1 MPVIIPE
8 TLPAK
13 SILEKENIFIMGE
26 KRALHQ
32 DIRPLKLAILN
43 LMPTKIETE
52 TQLLRLI
59 GNLAL
64 QVEITLLHMN
74 SHESKNTPREHL
86 LRHYM
91 YPEQVRDVKFDGL
104 VVTGAPVE
112 HLPFEEVDY
121 WDELKEVFE
130 WSRTNVHSTFHICWG
145 AQAALYHYYGVP
157 KYPLKEKM
165 FGVFPH
171 NLKYENEKLLRGFD
185 DTFYAPHSRHTEIRR
200 VDIDQVPDLKVL
212 AESPTAGV
220 YIVRSRDHR
229 WVFITGHSEYD
240 PLTLKGEY
248 ERDLHNGLSIKPPEN
263 YFPGDDPRQ
272 PPLVQWRGHAHLLFS
287 NWLNY
292 YVYQTT
298 PYEIQRIPE
307 GGTKNSF

>member
-13 SILEKENIFIMGE
+13 SILEKENIFIMGK
-26 KRALHQ
+26 KRARRQ

-43 LMPTKIETE
+43 LMPTKIQTE

-86 LRHYM
+86 LNHYK
-91 YPEQVRDVKFDGL
+91 YPEQVGDEKFDGL

-121 WDELKEVFE
+121 WDELKGVFE

-157 KYPLKEKM
+157 KYHLKEKL

-171 NLKYENEKLLRGFD
+171 NLNYQIVKLLRGFD

-200 VDIDQVPDLKVL
+200 ADIDQVPDLKII
-212 AESPTAGV
+212 AESSKAGV
-220 YIVRSRDHR
+220 YIVGSRDHR
-229 WVFITGHSEYD
+229 LVFITGHSEYD

-248 ERDLHNGLSIKPPEN
+248 ERDLHKGLPIKPPEN
-263 YFPGDDPRQ
+263 YFPEDDPHQ

-307 GGTKNSF
+307 GGTDSSF